1 MSIRVT
7 IFNEHIHERRDDY
20 IASIYPQGIH
30 GAIAEY
36 LHEQPNVSSITICT
50 LEQGP
55 DHGLTQDV
63 VDNTDVMIWWGH
75 LAHDKVNDVVVERVY
90 QRVHQGMGLIVL
102 HSGHFSKIFKKLM
115 GTSCGLRWRVADE
128 KERLWVVD
136 PSHPIT
142 QGIGPFIELESAEMY
157 GEQFDIPNPDA
168 LLFISWFEGGNV
180 FRSGATWRRGRGK
193 VFYFR
198 PGHETYPVFYNPEIR
213 QVLGNAVK
221 WVKFQGN
228 TAVPDV
234 SQGLHQPQS
243 LELIK

>member
-7 IFNEHIHERRDDY
+7 IYNEHIHEQRNEY
-20 IASIYPQGIH
+20 IASIYPNGIH

-36 LHEQPNVSSITICT
+36 LREQPNVASVTTCT
-50 LEQGP
+50 LAQAP
-55 DHGLTQDV
+55 DHGLTQAV

-75 LAHDKVNDVVVERVY
+75 LAHDKVDDAVVERVY
-90 QRVHQGMGLIVL
+90 RRVHQGMGLIVL

-115 GTSCGLRWRVADE
+115 GTSCGLRWREADE
-128 KERLWVVD
+128 KERLWVTD
-136 PSHPIT
+136 PTHPIT
-142 QGIGPFIELESAEMY
+142 QGVGQFIELESAEMY
-157 GEQFDIPNPDA
+157 GEQFDIPDPDS
-168 LLFISWFEGGNV
+168 LLFISWFEGGDV

-213 QVLGNAVK
+213 HVIGNAVE
-221 WVKFQGN
+221 WAAFRGN

-234 SQGLHQPQS
+234 SQGLHQPES
-243 LELIK
+243 LEPIK